1 MKTGNPEQDYQD
13 HLQDQDE
20 REDNISEQNNYIMTP
35 EEIDDHIL
43 KIKRNRMSRFEKFR
57 DDFVKRF
64 ENLLIPI
71 KFRK

>member
-20 REDNISEQNNYIMTP
+20 REDDISEQNSYIMTP
-35 EEIDDHIL
+35 EEIDEHIR

-57 DDFVKRF
+57 DDFVMIF
-64 ENLLIPI
+64 ENLLIPF
-71 KFRK
+71 KLK